1 MKILSINIRA
11 TQGGAGRM
19 GVDLHRRLA
28 CRGKQVQLI
37 YGYGSGI
44 KPDPQVDGDPSI
56 AMLGS
61 KPGILTNYIA
71 HWLTGRDLK
80 TVGRDRLCQLIA
92 EADIVHIHAAHHW
105 YLNWTDLM
113 AIVRRSGIPV
123 VMTAHDWWLITGRC
137 GFVREC
143 TGWQRACGE
152 CGDMRFEDLPSLLD
166 RSRSVRLARQAALK
180 TIAGQLIIVCPSH
193 HLQRDH
199 ASIYPDIDVRFIPNA
214 LDIEFENALGRLG
227 SLSDRKTYVFCASD
241 LDSPGK
247 VDRGLVERMARRF
260 GSLVTMV
267 GRNSPF
273 SYLDVTE
280 KGEVRAREELAKIFS
295 EARALL
301 FTSTMDNAPLTIIEA
316 LTSGC
321 FVVAYQSAAAEE
333 MVRLVGGRCAA
344 TPDEAFDLVSRGC
357 ESELFGGLSHTELAL
372 KARAIWSGD
381 AMANAYLNTYEQLL
395 STRDGRHL

>member
-1 MKILSINIRA
+1 
-11 TQGGAGRM
+11 M

-28 CRGKQVQLI
+28 SRGEEVQLV

-44 KPDPQVDGDPSI
+44 KPDPQVADDPSI
-56 AMLGS
+56 VMLGS
-61 KPGILTNYIA
+61 KPGVLTNYIS

-92 EADIVHIHAAHHW
+92 KADIVHIHAAHHW
-105 YLNWTDLM
+105 YLNWTDMM
-113 AIVRRSGIPV
+113 AIIRRSGLPV

-143 TGWQRACGE
+143 TGWQRTCGE
-152 CGDMRFEDLPSLLD
+152 CGDMRFQDLPSLLD
-166 RSRSVRLARQAALK
+166 RSRSVRLARQAALR
-180 TIAGQLIIVCPSH
+180 TVAGQLIIVCPSQ

-199 ASIYPDIDVRFIPNA
+199 ALIYPDIDVRFIPNA
-214 LDIEFENALGRLG
+214 LDTEFESVLGRLDNVG
-227 SLSDRKTYVFCASD
+227 ERQTYVFCASD

-247 VDRGLVERMARRF
+247 VDRALVERLAKRF
-260 GSLVTMV
+260 GNRVTMV

-273 SYLDVTE
+273 KDLDVTDE
-280 KGEVRAREELAKIFS
+280 GEVRGREELATIFS
-295 EARALL
+295 RARALL

-321 FVVAYQSAAAEE
+321 YVVAYPSAAAEE

-344 TPDEAFDLVSRGC
+344 TPEEAFDLVSRGC
-357 ESELFGGLSHTELAL
+357 ESELYGGLSHTELAS
-372 KARAIWSGD
+372 KARAVWSGD
-381 AMANAYLNTYEQLL
+381 AMATAYLSTYKLL
-395 STRDGRHL
+395 TGTRDGRH